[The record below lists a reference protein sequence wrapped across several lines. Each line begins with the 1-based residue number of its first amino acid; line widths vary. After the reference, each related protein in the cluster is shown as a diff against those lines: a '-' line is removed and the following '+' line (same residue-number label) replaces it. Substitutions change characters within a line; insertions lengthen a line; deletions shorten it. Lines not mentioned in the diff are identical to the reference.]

1 MAIHNCFCIV
11 VDGGQVKWDKYT
23 KGGGR
28 IKFQMDLA
36 HALARRGI
44 AGAMAEEQAG
54 RPSWMRQTEWLPCA
68 CKHCHHCRAGITTGV
83 AHRQTF
89 PGGGS
94 RSAPSSQPFVA
105 RAHEGSQLVKVR
117 RAVCDVCMA
126 REREFDRTLCPPAKK
141 RKADGLKK
149 ACHWLQNACASCNF
163 VRVCGS
169 CEGSYQHDLVKQSN
183 GGCYA
188 LAGTH

>member
-1 MAIHNCFCIV
+1 M
-11 VDGGQVKWDKYT
+11 
-23 KGGGR
+23 
-28 IKFQMDLA
+28 
-36 HALARRGI
+36 
-44 AGAMAEEQAG
+44 
-54 RPSWMRQTEWLPCA
+54 S
-68 CKHCHHCRAGITTGV
+68 V
-83 AHRQTF
+83 AHRHTF

-117 RAVCDVCMA
+117 RGVCVCMA
-126 REREFDRTLCPPAKK
+126 REKEFDRTLRPSKK
-141 RKADGLKK
+141 RKAVGLRKD
-149 ACHWLQNACASCNF
+149 CHWAQNACACCNF